1 MEPFVIALILL
12 SALLHSGWNTLVKLK
27 GDPLV
32 MLASVAGSATL
43 LSLPVVILLP
53 FPSTRVWSYLLVS
66 MALHTIYNLFLY
78 AGYRHGDLGQVYPI
92 ARGVAP
98 LIVAGAA
105 PFVAGETLTTT
116 ALTGVLLIAGGV
128 ASLAFSGTATLRDNP
143 RPVLYALGAAL
154 FIAAYTTTDGLGAR
168 IAESPHSYIVW
179 LFVLDGFPI
188 SIITLWLRGRDAIDW
203 IQNHWVRGTAGGA
216 MSVVGYWLIVWAL
229 SIGTLAPVA
238 ALREVGVIFAAILA
252 TAVLKERFGPR
263 RTVAACLVAAG
274 AVLLRHS

>member
-1 MEPFVIALILL
+1 MEPLVIALILL
-12 SALLHSGWNTLVKLK
+12 SALLHSGWNALVKLK

-32 MLASVAGSATL
+32 MLASVAGAATL
-43 LSLPVVILLP
+43 LSLPVVLFLP
-53 FPSTRVWSYLLVS
+53 FPAAGIWSYLLVS
-66 MALHTIYNLFLY
+66 MALHTMYNLFLY
-78 AGYRHGDLGQVYPI
+78 GGYRHGDLGQVYPI

-128 ASLAFSGTATLRDNP
+128 ASLAFSGAAAPRENP

-168 IAESPHSYIVW
+168 LAESPHSYIAW
-179 LFVLDGFPI
+179 LFVLDGVPI
-188 SIITLWLRGRDAIDW
+188 GLITLGLRGRVALDW
-203 IQNHWVRGTAGGA
+203 IRNHWIRGTAGGA

-229 SIGTLAPVA
+229 SIGALAPVA

-252 TAVLKERFGPR
+252 SVVLKERFGPR
-263 RTVAACLVAAG
+263 RTVAACIVAAG
-274 AVLLRHS
+274 AVLLHRS